1 MMTPQVTGVLDRLHR
16 QAKGD
21 WWQIPK
27 VLPYFLYSKVT
38 GRSFMRLVTPSMLSG
53 MYIPVSR
60 QDGLLLYALARGA
73 GATWI
78 VEFGASFGI
87 STLYLA
93 EAVRANG
100 GGQVITT
107 EIEASKCRAAEAN
120 IREAGLQDVATV
132 LEGDALETLKA
143 VDGPI
148 DMLFLDGWKDLYLP
162 VLELLAPKLRVG
174 AIVVADNVNMPD
186 TKPYL
191 ERVRSDPR
199 FVSALL
205 PGGRME
211 CSWVLE
217 WHD

>member
-1 MMTPQVTGVLDRLHR
+1 MISPQVAGVLDRLHR
-16 QAKGD
+16 QARGD
-21 WWQIPK
+21 WLKLPK
-27 VLPYFLYSKVT
+27 VLPRAVYAMVT
-38 GRSFMRLVTPSMLSG
+38 GRSMMRTVTPAMLKNV
-53 MYIPVSR
+53 YIPVSR
-60 QDGLLLYALARGA
+60 NDGWLLHALARGTDA
-73 GATWI
+73 RRI

-120 IREAGLQDVATV
+120 IREAGLEGVATV
-132 LEGDALETLKA
+132 LEGDALETLKD

-148 DMLFLDGWKDLYLP
+148 DLLFLDGWKDLYVP
-162 VLELLAPKLRVG
+162 VLDLIAPKLRPG
-174 AIVVADNVNMPD
+174 AVIMADNVNMPD

-191 ERVRSDPR
+191 ERVRGDSR

-211 CSWVLE
+211 CSWVLAA
-217 WHD
+217 